1 MIYAVFDILIML
13 ADAATNK
20 QTNNRA
26 YIHIC
31 MYVLPMC
38 QRVSDFHE
46 VYIML

>member
-26 YIHIC
+26 YIYVHIC
-31 MYVLPMC
+31 MYYQCASV
-38 QRVSDFHE
+38 
-46 VYIML
+46 